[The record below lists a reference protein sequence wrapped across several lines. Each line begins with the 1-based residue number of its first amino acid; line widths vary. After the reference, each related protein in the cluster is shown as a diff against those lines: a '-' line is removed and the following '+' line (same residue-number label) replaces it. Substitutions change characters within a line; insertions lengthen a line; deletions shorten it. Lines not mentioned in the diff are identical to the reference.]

1 MITIH
6 VLAGGELFQH
16 VLNAISAFMKQDSF
30 LGLLR
35 ITALMGIVMATVGF
49 LKTRD
54 PMAFAHWFLGYV
66 LFVNLVLL
74 PKTSVLI
81 DDISSQTPKLVG
93 NVPVVFALSAS
104 LVTTIGYGM
113 AQVYDALLTMPNDLQ
128 YTKTGALFGSRL
140 ISAATSFRIKDPVLK
155 EEMNEY
161 FRVCVVGDI
170 RLNRKYS
177 VGDLAQATDIW
188 KLITAQAS
196 PLRMISVS
204 GKPVTCLD
212 ASKPSGPYSLRK
224 KLDAEIKKAYTFF
237 GVNLFGKPKHTTYEA
252 LFSTHLKSAF
262 DYYQG
267 LTDTAGNIFLQS
279 MMINAMS
286 DGVAHYQ
293 AFTDATAG
301 IVNQQFTKSQ
311 VQHRWSWEVLGQKA
325 LWILPITHTCLTLL
339 LFGVFPLIIAL
350 TTLPGGIKILY
361 GYLQFFMSLQFW
373 PVLFAILNA
382 GMTIYG
388 ATSSGEYGQFTMV
401 NLDKIDEL
409 HADVSGA
416 CGYLMMLIP
425 FLSHGLVSNLG
436 GAFSNLATSMMS
448 HMQGSSMS
456 VAGEAASGSFGL
468 GQTSFYNTTANNF
481 SANKH
486 DSNWTNMHGM
496 HTEQLGS
503 GVLKTIT
510 GGGDA
515 VFDISPGMTKSH
527 IHISDS
533 KALTGSLNQAYEQ
546 STQAAANEG
555 KAYQSALSNFAHR
568 ALALAQLSG
577 HDMRFGDGVSSSD
590 SAQYSSALSKMS
602 RIAEDVAHRNG
613 ISKEDAF
620 AAMTSGGHGISGG
633 IDLQKSIA
641 GKIFGVKGGADTHLN
656 YNRSSTNAYRAQE
669 GYDKVVSAQEA
680 EDFNK
685 ASQYVSQFTKTHH
698 FDDSHSEAAS
708 LSNQIGVD
716 IREAENRSHNYD
728 VSHTRAMRIAEA
740 KNYVESKSEQIMAD
754 LNQAF
759 PSFVALK
766 VGKSHRDALFARPG
780 DMSSIRELEGLASAF
795 VNSKRDQ
802 LIAEYSPNESSS
814 SMDAFYENESQSLN
828 QKSNHIETN
837 YQKSNDA
844 LTHSAKTQDVGF
856 ADDRKTNLVNQVGK
870 QVNKIHKHHQINIE
884 PSKPEH
890 ILKAKAEQINEY
902 KVKEP
907 DWKYDATTGVIPGH
921 AVDKG
926 KEAINEFFKGD
937 K

>member
-16 VLNAISAFMKQDSF
+16 VLNAITAFMKQDSF

-35 ITALMGIVMATVGF
+35 ITALIGIVMATVGF

-54 PMAFAHWFLGYV
+54 PMAFARWFLGYV
-66 LFVNLVLL
+66 LFVNVVLL

-81 DDISSQTPKLVG
+81 DDISAQTPKLVD
-93 NVPVVFALSAS
+93 NVPVVFALGAS
-104 LVTTIGYGM
+104 LVTIIGYGL
-113 AQVYDALLTMPNDLQ
+113 AQTYDALLTMPDDMY

-140 ISAATSFRIKDPVLK
+140 ISASTSFRIKDPVLK

-177 VGDLAQATDIW
+177 VNDLAHSTDIW
-188 KLITAQAS
+188 NLISTKAS
-196 PLRMISVS
+196 PLRMVSVN
-204 GKPVTCLD
+204 GKLVTCLE
-212 ASKPSGPYSLRK
+212 ASKPDGPYSLRK
-224 KLDAEIKKAYTFF
+224 KLDAEIKKAYRFF
-237 GVNLFGKPKHTTYEA
+237 GVNLFGKPKNTTYEA

-267 LTDTAGNIFLQS
+267 LTDSSSNIFLQS
-279 MMINAMS
+279 MMINAMN

-350 TTLPGGIKILY
+350 STLPGGVKILY
-361 GYLQFFMSLQFW
+361 GYMQFFMSLQFW

-388 ATSSGEYGQFTMV
+388 ASSSGEYGQFTMV

-409 HADVSGA
+409 HADISGA

-486 DSNWTNMHGM
+486 DSNWTYMHGM

-510 GGGDA
+510 GSGDR
-515 VFDISPGMTKSH
+515 VFDVSPGMTRSAVS
-527 IHISDS
+527 INSAEGLS
-533 KALTGSLNQAYEQ
+533 SSLTQAYEQ
-546 STQAAANEG
+546 STQAARNES
-555 KAYQSALSNFAHR
+555 KHYQSSLSNFAHR
-568 ALALAQLSG
+568 ALQLSQLAG
-577 HDMRFGDGVSSSD
+577 HDMRLGDGVSESETG
-590 SAQYSSALSKMS
+590 QYSKALSTIS
-602 RIAEDVAHRNG
+602 HIAEDVARRTG
-613 ISKEDAF
+613 VSKEDALSHL
-620 AAMTSGGHGISGG
+620 TSGGWGA
-633 IDLQKSIA
+633 QV
-641 GKIFGVKGGADTHLN
+641 GVKSQGSIWGKLAQLGTGFHASADAHLKFDRN
-656 YNRSSTNAYRAQE
+656 STSS
-669 GYDKVVSAQEA
+669 DKYHTGMDGTLSARQSK
-680 EDFNK
+680 DFNEAMNYVK
-685 ASQYVSQFTKTHH
+685 HFSQSHH
-698 FDDSHSEAAS
+698 FDDSHSKASS
-708 LSNQIGVD
+708 LSNQLGAD
-716 IREAENRSHNYD
+716 LREAETASHNIDASLAKAERIQQAKSY
-728 VSHTRAMRIAEA
+728 VASH
-740 KNYVESKSEQIMAD
+740 SSQITTD

-759 PSFVALK
+759 PSY
-766 VGKSHRDALFARPG
+766 VGQRIGESARDELFSHPG
-780 DMSSIRELEGLASAF
+780 DITALNKLNDLGQDFIA
-795 VNSKRDQ
+795 SKRDK
-802 LIAEYSPNESSS
+802 LIAEFGGLKKQAEVE
-814 SMDAFYENESQSLN
+814 AFYQKEQRDVIAKENDLGA
-828 QKSNHIETN
+828 H
-837 YQKSNDA
+837 YQKGSEHLAHEAQASGIGLNEPKRHA
-844 LTHSAKTQDVGF
+844 LQ
-856 ADDRKTNLVNQVGK
+856 QE
-870 QVNKIHKHHQINIE
+870 IHHQMNTLPQNLNHGEALINADQYDLMNKKEIE
-884 PSKPEH
+884 IQEGMLSAQKNVVVPESVH
-890 ILKAKAEQINEY
+890 LP
-902 KVKEP
+902 KE
-907 DWKYDATTGVIPGH
+907 KRFKLH
-921 AVDKG
+921 QKG
-926 KEAINEFFKGD
+926 E
-937 K
+937 

>member
-1 MITIH
+1 MIEIH

-16 VLNAISAFMKQDSF
+16 VLNAVASFMKQDGF

-35 ITALMGIVMATVGF
+35 ITALIGVIMATIGF

-54 PMAFAHWFLGYV
+54 PMAFARWFLGYV

-81 DDISSQTPKLVG
+81 DDISSQAPKWVD

-104 LVTTIGYGM
+104 LVTTIGYGL
-113 AQVYDALLTMPNDLQ
+113 AESYDALLTMPDDLQ

-140 ISAATSFRIKDPVLK
+140 VSASTSFRIKDPVLK

-177 VGDLAQATDIW
+177 VGDLAHSTDIW
-188 KLITAQAS
+188 NLISGRAS
-196 PLRMISVS
+196 PLRMVWVN
-204 GKPVTCLD
+204 GQLVTCQE
-212 ASKPSGPYSLRK
+212 ASKPDGQYSLRK

-237 GVNLFGKPKHTTYEA
+237 GVNLFGKPKNTTYEA

-267 LTDTAGNIFLQS
+267 LTDSSSNIFLQS
-279 MMINAMS
+279 MMINAMG

-350 TTLPGGIKILY
+350 ATLPGGVKILY

-388 ATSSGEYGQFTMV
+388 ASSSAEYGQFTMV

-409 HADVSGA
+409 HADISGA

-486 DSNWTNMHGM
+486 DSNWTHMQGM

-503 GVLKTIT
+503 GVLKTLT
-510 GGGDA
+510 GSGDT
-515 VFDISPGMTKSH
+515 VFDVSPGMTRSAVS
-527 IHISDS
+527 INAQEGLS
-533 KALTGSLNQAYEQ
+533 TSLNEAYEH
-546 STQAAANEG
+546 STQAARNES
-555 KAYQSALSNFAHR
+555 AHYQRSLSNFAHR
-568 ALALAQLSG
+568 ALQLSQLAG
-577 HDMRFGDGVSSSD
+577 HDMRLGDGLSESETG
-590 SAQYSSALSKMS
+590 QYSKALSTIS
-602 RIAEDVAHRNG
+602 HIAEDVANRTG
-613 ISKEDAF
+613 MSKEDAL
-620 AAMTSGGHGISGG
+620 AHLTSGGLGVQAGF
-633 IDLQKSIA
+633 KSDKSLA
-641 GKIFGVKGGADTHLN
+641 GKILGWGTGFHAGGDVHAKFE
-656 YNRSSTNAYRAQE
+656 RSSTSSDRFNTGA
-669 GYDKVVSAQEA
+669 DSSISARESK
-680 EDFNK
+680 DFND
-685 ASQYVSQFTKTHH
+685 ALNYVNHFAQNHH
-698 FDDSHSEAAS
+698 FDDSHSKAAS
-708 LSNQIGVD
+708 LSNQLGAD
-716 IREAENRSHNYD
+716 LREAATASHNVD
-728 VSHTRAMRIAEA
+728 ASLNRAERISNA
-740 KNYVESKSEQIMAD
+740 KSYVESHSEQISKNLD
-754 LNQAF
+754 QAF
-759 PSFVALK
+759 PGFVER
-766 VGKSHRDALFARPG
+766 VIGKQARDELYSHPG
-780 DMSSIRELEGLASAF
+780 DMQSLNKLQDLGQDFIAH
-795 VNSKRDQ
+795 KRDELISEFGNQ
-802 LIAEYSPNESSS
+802 RKSAQVEAFYQKESEHIENKEHQLAAQFHQTSTQLTQDGKKLDVGFDSHQATQFQQKVKEALHKTDLQSEQGKDSLHYQKEAIATHTNRLIAEGGV
-814 SMDAFYENESQSLN
+814 DAKKNL
-828 QKSNHIETN
+828 
-837 YQKSNDA
+837 A
-844 LTHSAKTQDVGF
+844 L
-856 ADDRKTNLVNQVGK
+856 
-870 QVNKIHKHHQINIE
+870 
-884 PSKPEH
+884 PEH
-890 ILKAKAEQINEY
+890 LTKASFMPSRHQP
-902 KVKEP
+902 KE
-907 DWKYDATTGVIPGH
+907 
-921 AVDKG
+921 
-926 KEAINEFFKGD
+926 N
-937 K
+937 

>member
-35 ITALMGIVMATVGF
+35 ITALIGVVMATIGF
-49 LKTRD
+49 IKTRD
-54 PMAFAHWFLGYV
+54 PMAFARWFIGYV
-66 LFVNLVLL
+66 LFVNVVLL

-81 DDISSQTPKLVG
+81 DDISSQTPKLVD

-104 LVTTIGYGM
+104 LVTTIGYGL
-113 AQVYDALLTMPNDLQ
+113 AQSYDALLTMPDDLQ

-140 ISAATSFRIKDPVLK
+140 VSASTSFRIKDPVLK

-177 VGDLAQATDIW
+177 VGDLAHSTDIW
-188 KLITAQAS
+188 NLISGKAS
-196 PLRMISVS
+196 PLRMTSVN
-204 GKPVTCLD
+204 GKLVTCQE
-212 ASKPSGPYSLRK
+212 ASKSDGQYSLRK
-224 KLDAEIKKAYTFF
+224 KMDAEIKKAYTFF

-267 LTDTAGNIFLQS
+267 LTDSSSNIFLQS
-279 MMINAMS
+279 MMINAMG

-350 TTLPGGIKILY
+350 TTLPGGVKILY
-361 GYLQFFMSLQFW
+361 GYMQFFMSLQFW
-373 PVLFAILNA
+373 PVLFSILNA

-388 ATSSGEYGQFTMV
+388 ASSSAEYGQFTMV

-409 HADVSGA
+409 HADISGA

-486 DSNWTNMHGM
+486 DSNWTHMHGM

-503 GVLKTIT
+503 GVLKTVT
-510 GGGDA
+510 GSGDT
-515 VFDISPGMTKSH
+515 VFDVSPGMTRSA
-527 IHISDS
+527 ISINAQEGLS
-533 KALTGSLNQAYEQ
+533 ASLNQAYEH
-546 STQAAANEG
+546 STQAAKNES
-555 KAYQSALSNFAHR
+555 AHYQKSLSNFAHR
-568 ALALAQLSG
+568 ALQLSQLAG
-577 HDMRFGDGVSSSD
+577 HDMRLGDGVSESETG
-590 SAQYSSALSKMS
+590 QYSKALSTIS
-602 RIAEDVAHRNG
+602 HIAEDVANKTG
-613 ISKEDAF
+613 MSKEDAL
-620 AAMTSGGHGISGG
+620 AHLSSGGLGAQAGF
-633 IDLQKSIA
+633 KSDKSFA
-641 GKIFGVKGGADTHLN
+641 GKIIGWGTGLHAGGDVHAKFE
-656 YNRSSTNAYRAQE
+656 RSSTSSDRFNTGA
-669 GYDKVVSAQEA
+669 DSSISARESK
-680 EDFNK
+680 DFND
-685 ASQYVSQFTKTHH
+685 ALNYVNHFAQNHH
-698 FDDSHSEAAS
+698 FDDSHSKAAS
-708 LSNQIGVD
+708 LSNQLGAD
-716 IREAENRSHNYD
+716 LREAATASHNVD
-728 VSHTRAMRIAEA
+728 ASLNRAERISNA
-740 KNYVESKSEQIMAD
+740 KSYVESHSAQISKNLD
-754 LNQAF
+754 QAF
-759 PSFVALK
+759 PAFVERVMGKEVRDELYNHPGDTQSLNKLQALGQDFIAHK
-766 VGKSHRDALFARPG
+766 RDELISEFGNQGKSAQVDSFYQKESEHIDNK
-780 DMSSIRELEGLASAF
+780 EHQLASEF
-795 VNSKRDQ
+795 HKTSNQLTRDGKKLDVGFDSHQATQFQQEVKGSVQKTQSQSDQGKDSLHYQKEAIANHTNQ
-802 LIAEYSPNESSS
+802 LIAE
-814 SMDAFYENESQSLN
+814 
-828 QKSNHIETN
+828 
-837 YQKSNDA
+837 
-844 LTHSAKTQDVGF
+844 G
-856 ADDRKTNLVNQVGK
+856 
-870 QVNKIHKHHQINIE
+870 
-884 PSKPEH
+884 
-890 ILKAKAEQINEY
+890 
-902 KVKEP
+902 
-907 DWKYDATTGVIPGH
+907 
-921 AVDKG
+921 AVDAKKNLALPENLTKASFMPSRPQQ
-926 KEAINEFFKGD
+926 KEN
-937 K
+937 

>member
-35 ITALMGIVMATVGF
+35 ITALIGIVMATIGF

-54 PMAFAHWFLGYV
+54 PMAFARWFIGYV

-81 DDISSQTPKLVG
+81 DDISSQTPKLVD

-104 LVTTIGYGM
+104 LVTTIGYGL
-113 AQVYDALLTMPNDLQ
+113 AQSYDALLTMPDDLQ

-140 ISAATSFRIKDPVLK
+140 VSASTSFRIKDPVLK

-177 VGDLAQATDIW
+177 VGDLAHSTDIW
-188 KLITAQAS
+188 SLITARAS
-196 PLRMISVS
+196 PLRMISVN
-204 GKPVTCLD
+204 GKLVTCQE
-212 ASKPSGPYSLRK
+212 ASKPDGQYSLRK
-224 KLDAEIKKAYTFF
+224 KLDAEIKKAYRFF
-237 GVNLFGKPKHTTYEA
+237 GVNLFGKPKNTTYEA
-252 LFSTHLKSAF
+252 LFTTHLKSAF

-267 LTDTAGNIFLQS
+267 LTDSSSNIFLQS
-279 MMINAMS
+279 MMINAMG

-350 TTLPGGIKILY
+350 TTLPGGIRILY
-361 GYLQFFMSLQFW
+361 GYMQFFMSLQFW

-388 ATSSGEYGQFTMV
+388 ASSSGEYGQFTMV

-409 HADVSGA
+409 HADISGA

-486 DSNWTNMHGM
+486 DSNWTHMHGM

-503 GVLKTIT
+503 GILKTIT
-510 GGGDA
+510 GSGDR
-515 VFDISPGMTKSH
+515 VFDVSPGMTRSA
-527 IHISDS
+527 ISINAQEGLS
-533 KALTGSLNQAYEQ
+533 ASLNQAYEH
-546 STQAAANEG
+546 STQAARNES
-555 KAYQSALSNFAHR
+555 AHYQSSLSNFAHR
-568 ALALAQLSG
+568 ALQLSQLAG
-577 HDMRFGDGVSSSD
+577 HEMRLGDGISESETG
-590 SAQYSSALSKMS
+590 QYSKALSTIS
-602 RIAEDVAHRNG
+602 HIAEDVASRTG
-613 ISKEDAF
+613 TSKEDAL
-620 AAMTSGGHGISGG
+620 AHLTSGGWGAQAGI
-633 IDLQKSIA
+633 KSDRS
-641 GKIFGVKGGADTHLN
+641 IFGKLAQWGTGIHVGGDTHAKFD
-656 YNRSSTNAYRAQE
+656 RSSTSSDRYHT
-669 GYDKVVSAQEA
+669 GVDDSLSARQA
-680 EDFNK
+680 RDFNE
-685 ASQYVSQFTKTHH
+685 ALNYVNHFAQNHH
-698 FDDSHSEAAS
+698 FDDSHSKAAS
-708 LSNQIGVD
+708 LSNQLGAD
-716 IREAENRSHNYD
+716 LREAATASHNVD
-728 VSHTRAMRIAEA
+728 ASLNRAERISNA
-740 KNYVESKSEQIMAD
+740 KSYVESHSAQISKNLD
-754 LNQAF
+754 QAF
-759 PSFVALK
+759 PSYVANK
-766 VGKSHRDALFARPG
+766 IGESARDELYNHPG
-780 DMSSIRELEGLASAF
+780 DM
-795 VNSKRDQ
+795 
-802 LIAEYSPNESSS
+802 
-814 SMDAFYENESQSLN
+814 QSLN
-828 QKSNHIETN
+828 KLQALGQDFIAHKRDELITEFGNQGQSAQVESFYQKESGRLTNKEHQLASQFHQKSEQLT
-837 YQKSNDA
+837 QDA
-844 LTHSAKTQDVGF
+844 RQLDVGF
-856 ADDRKTNLVNQVGK
+856 DSNQATQLQQKVSGQIHKTHTQSEKGKDDIQYQQEALSAEMNHRMAVGK
-870 QVNKIHKHHQINIE
+870 TDAQKNLGLPEDWLKTKGLHK
-884 PSKPEH
+884 
-890 ILKAKAEQINEY
+890 
-902 KVKEP
+902 
-907 DWKYDATTGVIPGH
+907 
-921 AVDKG
+921 DK
-926 KEAINEFFKGD
+926 
-937 K
+937 